1 MLDFSKAKVLV
12 IGDLMLDRYWSG
24 PVNRISPEGPI
35 PIVNINSEQNKVGG
49 AGNVALNLKALGTD
63 THLIGMIGEDQHGK
77 DLKKSLKEAKITCDL
92 ISTDKAPTITKLRVI
107 SQNQQLMRLDFEK
120 SYHDIDKSKLISAF
134 EKQLDK
140 HNIVLFSDYAKGTL
154 SDKDI
159 KKMITLAKKAKK
171 KILIDPKGSEFTKYK
186 GATLV
191 KPNLKEFELIVGK
204 CKDQQDLILK
214 GKKLLKQLK
223 LEYLMITQGSK
234 GMTLIRASNR
244 TSHECAISKEVYDV
258 TGAGDTV
265 IATIAAAIGSKC
277 SFSQAMHFSNIAAGF
292 VIQKLGAATISNE
305 ELTKELN
312 KFTPITMGALS
323 RNNLAKQVNIAKDIG
338 KTIVFTNGCF
348 DILHAG
354 HVAYLEKAKLQGD
367 LLIVGVNDDKS
378 IRRLKGKDRPISTIE
393 SRLHVLSGLE
403 CVDWVVPFH
412 EDTPE
417 ALLEL
422 LKPDILVKGT
432 DYEIHQI
439 VGHKIV
445 QGYGGEVR
453 RISHKHGKYSTTE
466 YINKIKRLEG
476 DDQ

>member
-49 AGNVALNLKALGTD
+49 AGNVALNLKALGAN

-77 DLKKSLKEAKITCDL
+77 DLKKSLKEAKIPCDL
-92 ISTDKAPTITKLRVI
+92 ITTDKAPTITKLRVL

-120 SYHDIDKSKLISAF
+120 SFHEIDKSKLISAF

-140 HNIVLFSDYAKGTL
+140 HNIILFSDYAKGTL
-154 SDKDI
+154 SDNDI
-159 KKMITLAKKAKK
+159 KKMISIAKKAKK
-171 KILIDPKGSEFTKYK
+171 KILIDPKGSDFTKYK

-204 CKDQQDLILK
+204 CKEQKDLILK

-244 TSHECAISKEVYDV
+244 TSHESAISKEVYDV

-265 IATIAAAIGSKC
+265 IATIAAGIGSNC

-292 VIQKLGAATISNE
+292 VIQKLGASAITLE
-305 ELTKELN
+305 ELQAEIN
-312 KFTPITMGALS
+312 ANTPIKMGKLN
-323 RNNLAKQVNIAKDIG
+323 RKDLKDAVQSAQIIG
-338 KTIVFTNGCF
+338 KKVVFTNGCF
-348 DILHAG
+348 DIMHGG
-354 HVAYLEKAKLQGD
+354 HIVYLEKAKEQGD
-367 LLIVGVNDDKS
+367 LLVVAVNDDAS
-378 IRRLKGKDRPISTIE
+378 IRKLKGKDRPISTLE
-393 SRLHVLSGLE
+393 SRLTILNSLT
-403 CVDWVVPFH
+403 CVDWVIGFN

-417 ALLEL
+417 NLLKV

-432 DYEIHQI
+432 DYQVHEI
-439 VGHKIV
+439 VGHEIV
-445 QGYGGEVR
+445 ESYGGKIK
-453 RISHKHGKYSTTE
+453 RISNPNGKDYSTTD
-466 YINKIKRLEG
+466 YVNKIKKLG
-476 DDQ
+476 